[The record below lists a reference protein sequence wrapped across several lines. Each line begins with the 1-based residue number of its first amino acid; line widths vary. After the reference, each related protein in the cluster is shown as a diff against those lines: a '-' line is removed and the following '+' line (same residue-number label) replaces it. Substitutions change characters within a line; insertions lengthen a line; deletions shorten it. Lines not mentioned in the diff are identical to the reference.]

1 LKNHQIPRHPPFSKG
16 KKGFLSKDI
25 QKRSPP
31 FGKGRTGGDTGALE
45 NLKNMEGG

>member
-1 LKNHQIPRHPPFSKG
+1 MVKPGLRVN
-16 KKGFLSKDI
+16 LKDI

-45 NLKNMEGG
+45 KLKNMEGG